1 MLPEIQGRAYQSI
14 RAARCLDA
22 GADTGNCQL
31 ISTPVA
37 PSHPGSCIETSENPP
52 IRRLMNR
59 RERRAQGGTLPED
72 RGAAVLSSSRTR
84 RRAPTASART

>member
-37 PSHPGSCIETSENPP
+37 PSHPGSCIQTSEN
-52 IRRLMNR
+52 
-59 RERRAQGGTLPED
+59 T
-72 RGAAVLSSSRTR
+72 SSRHFGE
-84 RRAPTASART
+84 